1 MVKVVSLSQV
11 KKLSIDKSA
20 RAVSLETLIKVL
32 DQGSYSNISLNNS
45 LKHSNLSIADQ
56 NLATNI
62 VYGTI
67 QYRLFLE
74 YQLKGLVRTKLTE
87 KYIKPLLLMSLYQ
100 LIFLD
105 KVPDRAV
112 LDEANKLAKQ
122 YGKRHSAGFRLVN
135 GILRSFTRRGVIL
148 PAENNPVKYLSV
160 KESVPEWLVQYLIDN
175 WGLDK
180 AESVLNS
187 INEPAKNSVR
197 ISKLADKEQVFA
209 QLERDNYQPQWSKLS
224 SDDVILSHGGI
235 SESNLFE
242 EGKLTIQDEAASL
255 VVEAFDFEQ
264 DEHVLDAC
272 SAPGGKT
279 VQIAESIV
287 NGDVTALDIH
297 DKKLRLVRDNAQRMH
312 VANKVKTKARDA
324 RKATEIFAAGEFTK
338 ILVDAPC
345 SGLGLLRRKPE
356 IRYTKRQ
363 QDLQNLQKIQL
374 AILTAVSSLLKKNG
388 ELVYSTC
395 SISMEENEE
404 VVKKFLQAH
413 PDFELVPFKLTKL
426 ESKTGMLKI
435 MPDLDGNDGFFIAKF
450 KLRG

>member
-1 MVKVVSLSQV
+1 
-11 KKLSIDKSA
+11 
-20 RAVSLETLIKVL
+20 
-32 DQGSYSNISLNNS
+32 
-45 LKHSNLSIADQ
+45 
-56 NLATNI
+56 
-62 VYGTI
+62 
-67 QYRLFLE
+67 
-74 YQLKGLVRTKLTE
+74 
-87 KYIKPLLLMSLYQ
+87 MSLYQ
-100 LIFLD
+100 LIFLN

-235 SESNLFE
+235 SESDLFE

-312 VANKVKTKARDA
+312 VANKVKTKACDA

-356 IRYTKRQ
+356 IRYTKRR

>member
-1 MVKVVSLSQV
+1 
-11 KKLSIDKSA
+11 
-20 RAVSLETLIKVL
+20 
-32 DQGSYSNISLNNS
+32 
-45 LKHSNLSIADQ
+45 
-56 NLATNI
+56 
-62 VYGTI
+62 
-67 QYRLFLE
+67 
-74 YQLKGLVRTKLTE
+74 
-87 KYIKPLLLMSLYQ
+87 
-100 LIFLD
+100 
-105 KVPDRAV
+105 
-112 LDEANKLAKQ
+112 
-122 YGKRHSAGFRLVN
+122 GKRHSAGFRLVN

-180 AESVLNS
+180 AKSVLNS

-235 SESNLFE
+235 SESDLFE

-312 VANKVKTKARDA
+312 VANKVKTKACDA

>member
-1 MVKVVSLSQV
+1 M

-180 AESVLNS
+180 AKSVLNS

-235 SESNLFE
+235 SESDLFE

-312 VANKVKTKARDA
+312 VANKVKTKACDA
-324 RKATEIFAAGEFTK
+324 RKATEIFAAGELTK
-338 ILVDAPC
+338 ILGDAPC

-356 IRYTKRQ
+356 SRYTKRQ

>member
-1 MVKVVSLSQV
+1 
-11 KKLSIDKSA
+11 
-20 RAVSLETLIKVL
+20 E
-32 DQGSYSNISLNNS
+32 
-45 LKHSNLSIADQ
+45 
-56 NLATNI
+56 
-62 VYGTI
+62 
-67 QYRLFLE
+67 
-74 YQLKGLVRTKLTE
+74 
-87 KYIKPLLLMSLYQ
+87 
-100 LIFLD
+100 
-105 KVPDRAV
+105 

-180 AESVLNS
+180 AKSVLNS

-235 SESNLFE
+235 SESDLFE

-312 VANKVKTKARDA
+312 VANKVKTKACDA